1 MRGAVSSAWR
11 GPLGML
17 KNTCVR
23 NALLV
28 YIPTMLEA

>member
-1 MRGAVSSAWR
+1 MRSDVASARR
-11 GPLGML
+11 GPLGVL

-28 YIPTMLEA
+28 FIPMLEA